1 MMSEIVLQKLG
12 WKIADMIHGFCFE
25 KGVVFSEAEIDT
37 ITEFFGA
44 CLKELSRRK
53 RIRADA

>member
-1 MMSEIVLQKLG
+1 MMKEIILQKLG
-12 WKIADMIHGFCFE
+12 YKIADLIHGFCFE
-25 KGVVFSEAEIDT
+25 KGVVFSDAEIDT
-37 ITEFFGA
+37 IAEFFGA